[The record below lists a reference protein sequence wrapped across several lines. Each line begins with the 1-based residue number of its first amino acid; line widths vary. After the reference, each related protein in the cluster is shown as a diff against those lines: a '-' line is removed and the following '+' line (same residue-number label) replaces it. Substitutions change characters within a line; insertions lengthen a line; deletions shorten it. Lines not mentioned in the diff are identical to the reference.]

1 MRMIDADALI
11 AKLKDVCQHAEE
23 PIAQMFICAAINDIK
38 HAPTIEPSAQSNTFN
53 ALESLDCIDRQA
65 ALDALKRAEALTRA
79 FGYHYV
85 IDTIQELPSA
95 QPERNKGSGSA
106 QSLTATQTEI
116 PCITNGNVLRVGALS
131 KTKSLYGTTA
141 RTVAQT
147 CRHER
152 RTVTRILYGFV
163 AAVIWAYAVAFSS
176 LKIVGS
182 LPNNDIM
189 ILTTAIIAAGAMAGG
204 E

>member
-95 QPERNKGSGSA
+95 QPERNKGEWIGTEFDGYADGNPVYYEWKCSA
-106 QSLTATQTEI
+106 CGCVVEDEEPIWNYCPNCGADMQT
-116 PCITNGNVLRVGALS
+116 
-131 KTKSLYGTTA
+131 
-141 RTVAQT
+141 
-147 CRHER
+147 
-152 RTVTRILYGFV
+152 
-163 AAVIWAYAVAFSS
+163 
-176 LKIVGS
+176 
-182 LPNNDIM
+182 
-189 ILTTAIIAAGAMAGG
+189 
-204 E
+204 